1 MNGLCVSLDLEDVM
15 AVPDTRRRTG
25 DLRDTKVDVKVAL
38 AGLWIAM
45 LFTFAYVDIFAFWRA
60 DVIEGALAGSV
71 PGPGFR
77 ISQTFLLLTTVYVL
91 VPIAMVVASLLAPAR
106 ANRIAN
112 IIVSLVLAAS
122 VAIGAASETW
132 LYYLLGS
139 VVEVL
144 LLLAIARIAWSW
156 PRTAA

>member
-1 MNGLCVSLDLEDVM
+1 MPGE
-15 AVPDTRRRTG
+15 G
-25 DLRDTKVDVKVAL
+25 DLRDTKVDVKVVL

-45 LFTFAYVDIFAFWRA
+45 LFTFAYVDLFAFWRA
-60 DVIEGALAGSV
+60 DVIEGALAGTV

-77 ISQTFLLLTTVYVL
+77 IGQTFLLLTTVYVL
-91 VPIAMVVASLLAPAR
+91 VPIAMVVVSLLAPAR
-106 ANRIAN
+106 PNRIAN
-112 IIVSLVLAAS
+112 TVISLVLAAS
-122 VAIGAASETW
+122 VVAAAASETW

-139 VVEVL
+139 AIEVL